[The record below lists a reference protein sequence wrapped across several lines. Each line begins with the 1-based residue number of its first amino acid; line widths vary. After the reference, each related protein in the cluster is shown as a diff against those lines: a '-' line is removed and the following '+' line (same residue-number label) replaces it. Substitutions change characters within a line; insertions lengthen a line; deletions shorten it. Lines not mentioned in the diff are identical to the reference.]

1 MGFIYILFYSKLFN
15 LEIVIKIRKRLN
27 FAVIIIRLSLSEAP
41 KTRYKG
47 CRA

>member
-27 FAVIIIRLSLSEAP
+27 FAVIIRLSLSEVP